1 MNFDK
6 NLINKF
12 IVFDCKTALRVFP
25 HNDVIGHIY
34 IVMEQPLYSEGSV
47 SHITFAR

>member
-1 MNFDK
+1 M
-6 NLINKF
+6 
-12 IVFDCKTALRVFP
+12 ALRVFP
-25 HNDVIGHIY
+25 HKDVILPCANYGAAIKQHISRD